1 MWNLK
6 TYGIFGSPHMGKHIQ
21 LYQFKR
27 IKILVM
33 SMLRD
38 KDHVNVDPWWK
49 FVYSVEAWMITK
61 RIPLYLWYRRSLTSQ
76 YHIISSVP
84 SRMVVFRT
92 FHPLKENPIKLEHS
106 LSIFSVP
113 KRELYYAYIFRQ
125 ASCIIHIYLTVTLTS
140 PLMDPL
146 TYIPSQEVVASLT
159 IHW

>member
-49 FVYSVEAWMITK
+49 FVYSVEA
-61 RIPLYLWYRRSLTSQ
+61 
-76 YHIISSVP
+76 
-84 SRMVVFRT
+84 
-92 FHPLKENPIKLEHS
+92 
-106 LSIFSVP
+106 
-113 KRELYYAYIFRQ
+113 
-125 ASCIIHIYLTVTLTS
+125 
-140 PLMDPL
+140 
-146 TYIPSQEVVASLT
+146 
-159 IHW
+159 